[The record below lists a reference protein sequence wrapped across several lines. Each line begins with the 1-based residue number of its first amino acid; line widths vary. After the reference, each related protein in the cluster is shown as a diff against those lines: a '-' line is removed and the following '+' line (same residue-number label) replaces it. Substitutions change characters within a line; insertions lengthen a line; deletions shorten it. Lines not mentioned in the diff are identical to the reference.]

1 MKKLKYFAYGSNMS
15 SKRMKARVPF
25 AGVIGVG
32 VLRGH
37 RLVFHKVSH
46 DGSGKCDVIES
57 ESDDVMGVLYE
68 INEIEKL
75 ALDSVEGLNHGYK
88 EKAINVELKSGE
100 VVSAVTYFATNI
112 NPGLRPYTWYM
123 RHVLE
128 GAREANLPSE
138 YTSVIEAIS
147 AIEDSD
153 KLREANELAIYGQQ
167 RRIDR
172 HSI

>member
-15 SKRMKARVPF
+15 SMRLKARVPS
-25 AGVIGVG
+25 AAVIGTG

-37 RLVFHKVSH
+37 RLVFHKVSN
-46 DGSGKCDVIES
+46 DGSGKCDVTES

-75 ALDSVEGLNHGYK
+75 ALDRVEGLNHGYD
-88 EKAINVELKSGE
+88 EKAVNVQLASGE
-100 VVSAVTYFATNI
+100 VVSAVTYFATNTD
-112 NPGLRPYTWYM
+112 PGLRPYTWYK

-128 GAREANLPSE
+128 GAREAKLPSD
-138 YTSVIEAIS
+138 YTSEIEKIS

-153 KLREANELAIYGQQ
+153 KLREASERAVYG
-167 RRIDR
+167 
-172 HSI
+172 

>member
-15 SKRMKARVPF
+15 SMRLKARVPS
-25 AGVIGVG
+25 AAVIGTG

-37 RLVFHKVSH
+37 RLVFHKVSN
-46 DGSGKCDVIES
+46 DGSGKCDVTES

-75 ALDSVEGLNHGYK
+75 ALDRVEGLNHGYD
-88 EKAINVELKSGE
+88 EKAINVELTSGE
-100 VVSAVTYFATNI
+100 VVSAVTYFATNTD
-112 NPGLRPYTWYM
+112 PGLRPYTWYK

-138 YTSVIEAIS
+138 YTSVIEGIS

-153 KLREANELAIYGQQ
+153 KLREASELAIYG
-167 RRIDR
+167 
-172 HSI
+172 

>member
-15 SKRMKARVPF
+15 SMRLKARVPS
-25 AGVIGVG
+25 AAVIGTG

-37 RLVFHKVSH
+37 RLVFHKVSN
-46 DGSGKCDVIES
+46 DGSGKCDVTES

-75 ALDSVEGLNHGYK
+75 ALDRVEGLNHGYD
-88 EKAINVELKSGE
+88 EKAVNVQLASGE
-100 VVSAVTYFATNI
+100 VVSAVTYFATNTD
-112 NPGLRPYTWYM
+112 PGLRPYTWYK

-128 GAREANLPSE
+128 GAREAKLPSD
-138 YTSVIEAIS
+138 YTSEIEKIS

-153 KLREANELAIYGQQ
+153 KLREASELAVYG
-167 RRIDR
+167 
-172 HSI
+172 

>member
-15 SKRMKARVPF
+15 SMRLKARVPS
-25 AGVIGVG
+25 AAVIGTG

-37 RLVFHKVSH
+37 RLVFHKVSN
-46 DGSGKCDVIES
+46 DGSGKCDVTES

-75 ALDSVEGLNHGYK
+75 ALDRVEGLNHGYD
-88 EKAINVELKSGE
+88 EKAINVQLASGE
-100 VVSAVTYFATNI
+100 VVSAVTYFATNTD
-112 NPGLRPYTWYM
+112 PGLRPYTWYK

-128 GAREANLPSE
+128 GAREAKLPSD
-138 YTSVIEAIS
+138 YTSEIEKIS

-153 KLREANELAIYGQQ
+153 KLREASELAVYG
-167 RRIDR
+167 
-172 HSI
+172 

>member
-15 SKRMKARVPF
+15 SMRLKARVPS
-25 AGVIGVG
+25 AAVIGTG

-37 RLVFHKVSH
+37 RLVFHKVSN
-46 DGSGKCDVIES
+46 DGSGKCDVTES

-75 ALDSVEGLNHGYK
+75 ALDRVEGLNHGYD
-88 EKAINVELKSGE
+88 EKAVNVQLASGE
-100 VVSAVTYFATNI
+100 VVSAVTYFATNTD
-112 NPGLRPYTWYM
+112 PGLRPYTWYK

-128 GAREANLPSE
+128 GAREAKLPSD
-138 YTSVIEAIS
+138 YTSEIEKIS

-153 KLREANELAIYGQQ
+153 KLREASELAIYG
-167 RRIDR
+167 
-172 HSI
+172 

>member
-57 ESDDVMGVLYE
+57 DSDDVMGVLYE
-68 INEIEKL
+68 INEVEKL
-75 ALDSVEGLNHGYK
+75 ALDSVEGLDHGYK
-88 EKAINVELKSGE
+88 EKAIKVELTSGE
-100 VVSAVTYFATNI
+100 VMSAVTYFATNTD
-112 NPGLRPYTWYM
+112 PLLRPYTWYL

-128 GAREANLPSE
+128 GARKANFPSE
-138 YTSVIEAIS
+138 YTSMIEAMS
-147 AIEDSD
+147 AIEDPD
-153 KLREANELAIYGQQ
+153 KLREANELAIYVQ
-167 RRIDR
+167 RHRID
-172 HSI
+172 HHPI

>member
-15 SKRMKARVPF
+15 AKRMKARVPS
-25 AGVIGVG
+25 AAVVGIG

-37 RLVFHKVSH
+37 RLVFHKVSN
-46 DGSGKCDVIES
+46 DGSGKCDVTES
-57 ESDDVMGVLYE
+57 ESENVMGVLYE

-75 ALDSVEGLNHGYK
+75 ALDRVEGLNHGYD
-88 EKAINVELKSGE
+88 EKAINVELTSGD
-100 VVSAVTYFATNI
+100 VVSAVTYFATNTD
-112 NPGLRPYTWYM
+112 PGLRPYTWYK

-138 YTSVIEAIS
+138 YTSVIEGIS

-153 KLREANELAIYGQQ
+153 KLREASELAIYG
-167 RRIDR
+167 
-172 HSI
+172 

>member
-15 SKRMKARVPF
+15 SMRLKARVPS
-25 AGVIGVG
+25 AAVIGTG

-37 RLVFHKVSH
+37 RLVFHKVSN
-46 DGSGKCDVIES
+46 DGSGKCDVTES

-75 ALDSVEGLNHGYK
+75 ALDRVEGLNHGYD
-88 EKAINVELKSGE
+88 EKAIDVELTSGE
-100 VVSAVTYFATNI
+100 VVSAVTYFATNTD
-112 NPGLRPYTWYM
+112 PGLRPYTWYK

-138 YTSVIEAIS
+138 YTRVIERIS

-153 KLREANELAIYGQQ
+153 KFREASELAVYG
-167 RRIDR
+167 
-172 HSI
+172 